1 MFDLSKTF
9 EKFYDEKVSLEG
21 DTKKTLRE
29 KKNLNVER
37 LKAGLKDYNRD
48 HFTNYKIA
56 RVLEQGS
63 VAMSTVTKNEENDFD
78 IDVAIIFDEDNIGDI
93 TPRAIKNVVVE
104 ALKNKCTNFKTP
116 PEALTNCVR
125 IVYADNYHIDF
136 AIYRAIT
143 QEDGTYKYEH
153 AGSEWRP
160 RDPRAINKW
169 FYNKKK
175 ENGDCLNKAIKLSK
189 MFCKSRK
196 EWTMPGGLIQTILVS
211 EQISKY
217 KKEDRLDKLFY
228 HTMVAIRDRLEYNT
242 EVINPTDSTQSI
254 LLKKHHEDTMNVFKN
269 RLTTH
274 LKKLDVL
281 FEKDCTL
288 KKAMNAWHEFF
299 NNDFWDDS
307 TINECSMLNNFN
319 RDTYEMYA
327 EIRKLCVIDN
337 EEFVEN
343 LYPVSLRKN
352 ISLNCLVERTGS
364 IIGNLKSMLQ
374 LNRKLRV
381 GDKLY
386 FYVENSNIYGEYDTL
401 LKVKNVGTDAVRN
414 NDLRGDI
421 FDIKDFMFLDNKY
434 HIETCKYKGTHFVE
448 CYIIKNGVCIA
459 KDFITVPI
467 E

>member
-1 MFDLSKTF
+1 MFNLSRTV
-9 EKFYDEKVSLEG
+9 EKFYEERVSLAG

-29 KKNLNVER
+29 KKDLNVRR
-37 LKAGLKDYNRD
+37 LKDGLKDYNKD
-48 HFTNYKIA
+48 HFTNYKIEGI
-56 RVLEQGS
+56 LEQGS
-63 VAMSTVTKNEENDFD
+63 VAMTTVTKNEENDFD

-136 AIYRAIT
+136 AIYRSIK
-143 QEDGTYKYEH
+143 QYDGSFKYEH

-175 ENGDCLNKAIKLSK
+175 DNGDCLNKVIKLSK
-189 MFCKSRK
+189 MFCKSRS
-196 EWTMPGGLIQTILVS
+196 EWIMPGGLIQTILVA

-217 KKEDRLDKLFY
+217 KNEERLDKLFY
-228 HTMVAIRDRLEYNT
+228 DTMVAIRDRLEYNT
-242 EVINPTDSTQSI
+242 KIINPTDRTQSI
-254 LLKKHHEDTMNVFKN
+254 LLKQSHEKTMNTFKN

-274 LKKLDVL
+274 LNKLDVL

-288 KKAMNAWHEFF
+288 KKAMNAWNEFF
-299 NNDFWDDS
+299 NNDFWEDS
-307 TINECSMLNNFN
+307 VINECSTLMNFN

-327 EIRKLCVIDN
+327 EISTSSVIYN
-337 EEFVEN
+337 EEIIEN
-343 LYPVSLRKN
+343 LYPVSLRN
-352 ISLNCLVERTGS
+352 YISLNCFVERNGS
-364 IIGNLKSMLQ
+364 TIGDLKTMLI
-374 LNRKLRV
+374 LGRKLRV

-386 FYVENSNIYGEYDTL
+386 FHVKSSNIHGEYDTL
-401 LKVKNVGTDAVRN
+401 LKVKNIGAEAIRN
-414 NDLRGDI
+414 NNLRGDI
-421 FDIKDFMFLDNKY
+421 FDIRSFMFMDNKY
-434 HIETCKYKGTHFVE
+434 HVETCKYRGEHFIE
-448 CYIIKNGVCIA
+448 CYAIKNGVCIA
-459 KDFITVPI
+459 KDSIRVPI